1 MSDWDKWYDRL
12 PEHTK
17 QWLKTQPLWHDGD
30 MWRAGIFGL
39 VIGVILGK
47 FIL

>member
-1 MSDWDKWYDRL
+1 MNKWTSWYDSL

-17 QWLKTQPLWHDGD
+17 EYLKKQPIWHDSD

-39 VIGVILGK
+39 VIGFILGVIL
-47 FIL
+47 